1 MSSTYRLPRT
11 ASDRIDAATR
21 GRRNADAV
29 VALAV
34 FLGRY
39 HSAPGRLGRPFA
51 VDRIALADHP
61 ELRLT
66 EARIRGALAVLEEVG
81 FLERVEVAGSAYK
94 ATEHGL
100 HRKPIQ
106 WRFGVEYLPA
116 FSAAN
121 NRAQRARGA
130 PAPARRPIAPPAPPR
145 APVAVPAPSRAIP
158 PAPLARIHSPLGV
171 SFHSGE
177 RNRAEADSPLEA
189 ALERLR
195 RGVGA

>member
-1 MSSTYRLPRT
+1 MTHTYRLPRSVADRLET
-11 ASDRIDAATR
+11 AVR

-29 VALAV
+29 LALAV
-34 FLGRY
+34 FLGRF

-51 VDRIALADHP
+51 VDRIALADHA

-81 FLERVEVAGSAYK
+81 LVERVEVPGSAYK

-121 NRAQRARGA
+121 DRAQRARGA

-158 PAPLARIHSPLGV
+158 PAPLAKIDSPALAALY
-171 SFHSGE
+171 SGD
-177 RNRAEADSPLEA
+177 RSRAEADSPLEA